1 VRLVAQNRVMSTAK
15 RVAPFG
21 SWPTPITSERVV
33 RAAAVLSGLAVDDG
47 DVWWSEL
54 RPEESGRTALVHRP
68 VAGGGDA
75 EDVLPAPWDARSRV
89 HEYGGGAWW
98 VHGNEVWFT
107 HGADQRLYRLSLG
120 GGPPTPAVP
129 EPARAAGDRWAD
141 GVVAPDGGIVCVRER
156 HSATGGEPRNEI
168 VRIPAGGGE
177 PEVLVTGPDFVS
189 NPRLALDG
197 VTLCW
202 LQWDHPN
209 MPWNGTELR
218 VGPAAHP
225 GPGELVAGGV
235 DESVFQPE
243 WGPGGALWFVSDRS
257 GWWNL
262 YRWRP
267 DTRVVEP
274 MVGID
279 ADIGVPQWRFALARY
294 AFLADGRVVFA
305 YSRHGFD
312 RLAVRE
318 ADGSVRDLHVPH
330 TVVSHVAARGSTAVY
345 VGGSPTTE
353 PEVVWLDVDRAVS
366 QVLRPGRD
374 VGLDR
379 GWFSEPE
386 SLTFPTEGG
395 AVAYG
400 LFYPPT
406 NPEWQGPA
414 EERPPLLVFIH
425 GGPTAAARAMLDLG
439 VQYWTSR
446 GFAVVDVNYRGSTG
460 YGRAFR
466 DALAGTWGLADVDDC
481 VAAARWLADRGRVDP
496 QRLCIRGGSAGG
508 FTTMAALAFR
518 DVFSAGAS
526 HFGVADL
533 EALAKETHKF
543 ESRYLDWLVAPYPE
557 GRDRYMERSPIHHV
571 DGIDCPLI
579 VFQGLEDEVVPPNQ
593 AEMIVNVLRRKGVPV
608 AYVPFEG
615 EQHGFRRAENIRR
628 TLDSE
633 LSFYAQV
640 LGFELPGDEGIQPV
654 RVDNLPMA

>member
-1 VRLVAQNRVMSTAK
+1 MSTGK

-54 RPEESGRTALVHRP
+54 RPEESGRTALAHCP
-68 VAGGGDA
+68 AAGGRA
-75 EDVLPAPWDARSRV
+75 EDVLPAPSDARSRV

-98 VHGNEVWFT
+98 VHGKEVWFA

-120 GGPPTPAVP
+120 GGPPTPVVP
-129 EPARAAGDRWAD
+129 EPATAAGDRWAD

-156 HSATGGEPRNEI
+156 HSAAGGEPRNEI
-168 VRIPAGGGE
+168 VRVPAGGGE

-189 NPRLALDG
+189 NPRLTRDG
-197 VTLCW
+197 ARLCW

-218 VGPAAHP
+218 VGSAAHP
-225 GPGELVAGGV
+225 GPGELAAGGV

-243 WGPGGALWFVSDRS
+243 WGPDGALWFVSDRS

-274 MVGID
+274 MVEID
-279 ADIGVPQWRFALARY
+279 ADIGVPQWWFTLTRY
-294 AFLADGRVVFA
+294 TFLAAGRVVFA

-318 ADGSVRDLHVPH
+318 PDGSVRDLHVPH
-330 TVVSHVAARGSTAVY
+330 TVVSRVAAHGSTAIY

-353 PEVVWLDVDRAVS
+353 PEVVALDVDRAVS
-366 QVLRPGRD
+366 QVLRPARD
-374 VGLDR
+374 VGLHHS
-379 GWFSEPE
+379 WFSEPE

-400 LFYPPT
+400 LFHPPT

-414 EERPPLLVFIH
+414 EGRPPLLVLVH

-446 GFAVVDVNYRGSTG
+446 GFAVAEVNYRGSTG

-481 VAAARWLADRGRVDP
+481 VAAARWLVDRGRVDR
-496 QRLCIRGGSAGG
+496 QRLCIRGASAGG

-543 ESRYLDWLVAPYPE
+543 ESRYLDWLVAPYPD
-557 GRDRYMERSPIHHV
+557 GRDRYTERSPIHHV

-628 TLDSE
+628 ALDSE

-654 RVDNLPMA
+654 RVHNLPLE